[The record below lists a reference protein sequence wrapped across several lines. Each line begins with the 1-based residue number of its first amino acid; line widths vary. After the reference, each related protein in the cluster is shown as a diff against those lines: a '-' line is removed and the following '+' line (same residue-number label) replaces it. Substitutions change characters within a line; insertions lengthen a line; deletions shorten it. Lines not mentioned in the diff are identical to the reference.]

1 MDAFGLEPL
10 AGGHSGETFLADAA
24 GERTVVRIYG
34 ERSAWR
40 GPEAPQVD
48 AAVLA
53 LVRGLLPVPEVL
65 EVRRADAASGS
76 PGLLVTTFL
85 PGTRLDLLL
94 PDLDPGGR
102 AEVGRACGTVAAR
115 LAQMP
120 MPRPGLFVDGDLRV
134 EPLPAADLAEFV
146 ASRRDGTAL
155 AKWPEGDLE
164 ALLGVADRAQELLD
178 RVPRTMSRT
187 CMVHSDLNPKNLLVD
202 PDTLEVT
209 GVLDWEFAHSGGPTT
224 DLGNLLRLDRDPA
237 FADAVLDVYRTQ
249 VPDAGDDVLDR
260 ARAADLYALVDLA
273 ARRGENPVTEQAHD
287 LLLAVASS
295 GDLHAVR

>member
-40 GPEAPQVD
+40 GAEAPQVD

-65 EVRRADAASGS
+65 EVRRADATGS

-102 AEVGRACGTVAAR
+102 AEVGRACGAVAAR

-134 EPLPAADLAEFV
+134 EPHPDADLAEFV

-155 AKWPEGDLE
+155 ATWPQRDLE
-164 ALLGVADRAQELLD
+164 ALLDVADRAQVLLD
-178 RVPRTMSRT
+178 RVTRT
-187 CMVHSDLNPKNLLVD
+187 CLVHSDLNPKNLLVD
-202 PDTLEVT
+202 PETLQVT
-209 GVLDWEFAHSGGPTT
+209 GVLDWEFAHAGGPTT

-237 FADAVLDVYRTQ
+237 FADAVLDVYRRQ
-249 VPDAGDDVLDR
+249 VPDAGDDALDR
-260 ARAADLYALVDLA
+260 ARAADVYALVELA
-273 ARRGENPVTEQAHD
+273 ARRGQNPVTELAHD

-295 GDLHAVR
+295 GDLHAVP

>member
-1 MDAFGLEPL
+1 VDAFGLEPL

-34 ERSAWR
+34 LRSAWR
-40 GPEAPQVD
+40 GADAPQVD

-65 EVRRADAASGS
+65 EVRRADAATGS
-76 PGLLVTTFL
+76 PGLLVTSFL

-94 PDLDPGGR
+94 PELDPGAR
-102 AEVGRACGTVAAR
+102 AEVGRACGSVAAR

-120 MPRPGLFVDGDLRV
+120 MPRPGLFVDGDLRT
-134 EPLPAADLAEFV
+134 EPLPGADLTEFV

-155 AKWPEGDLE
+155 AKWPEPDFE
-164 ALLGVADRAQELLD
+164 ALLGVADRAQQLLD
-178 RVPRTMSRT
+178 RVTRAMPRT
-187 CMVHSDLNPKNLLVD
+187 CLVHSDLNPKNLLVD
-202 PDTLEVT
+202 PETLQLT
-209 GVLDWEFAHSGGPTT
+209 GVLDWEFAHAGGPTT

-237 FADAVLDVYRTQ
+237 FADAVLDVYRTW
-249 VPDAGDDVLDR
+249 VPDAGDDALDR

-273 ARRGENPVTEQAHD
+273 ARRGENPVTERAHD

-295 GDLHAVR
+295 GDLHAVP